1 MDTSPTVTDAAGR
14 QRFEARFD
22 GELAGFAQYIRTA
35 DLVVYPHTEVSPSF
49 EGRGVGG
56 ALARAALDDAR
67 ERGLRV
73 LATCP
78 FIHGWMGRHPEYAD
92 LAYQN
97 RSSVTD

>member
-1 MDTSPTVTDAAGR
+1 MSVTVRDNPSE
-14 QRFEARFD
+14 QRFEAQVD
-22 GELAGFAQYIRTA
+22 GRAAGFALYIRS
-35 DLVVYPHTEVSPSF
+35 DELVVYPHTEVEPAF

-67 ERGLRV
+67 GRGLAV

-78 FIHGWMGRHPEYAD
+78 FIHGWMQRHPEYQD

-97 RSSVTD
+97 RSRVRD